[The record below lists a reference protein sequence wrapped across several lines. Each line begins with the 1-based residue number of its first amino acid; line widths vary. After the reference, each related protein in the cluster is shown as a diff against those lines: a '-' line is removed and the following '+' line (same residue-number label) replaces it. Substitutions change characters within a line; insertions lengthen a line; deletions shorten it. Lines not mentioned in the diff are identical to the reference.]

1 MEDTLC
7 FTVYSIYIKIS
18 TIDGLTLNY
27 IGKRWVCSVCDVY
40 FDHESKLK
48 RHKASERH
56 AKNLDM
62 LSVLEDANS
71 SKEVPSEP
79 FEFEELCS
87 EDFDKV
93 HIIIIHKYVYTQH
106 SHTGMYCDPSS
117 LMLHTTCE
125 MLVDYVTGIV
135 PPPNFILEWIP

>member
-1 MEDTLC
+1 
-7 FTVYSIYIKIS
+7 
-18 TIDGLTLNY
+18 
-27 IGKRWVCSVCDVY
+27 
-40 FDHESKLK
+40 
-48 RHKASERH
+48 
-56 AKNLDM
+56 M

-71 SKEVPSEP
+71 SKEVASEP

-117 LMLHTTCE
+117 LTLHITCE
-125 MLVDYVTGIV
+125 MMVDYVTGIV
-135 PPPNFILEWIP
+135 PPNFILEWIP